1 MNPENCS
8 SHITDRHSHLW
19 RKSMFIEKAVP
30 DTQGCHKQ
38 LNECTPNYNIVAST
52 LNTSWR
58 SRNNMIKT
66 NFTHLSG
73 NVSLRRERSVVDDIL
88 KEEKMQTK
96 GTKSMLKSL
105 SIDKDALVRS
115 RQLIEGM
122 SKLKE
127 MKLLEGK
134 DLSKVKFPGVIRHEH
149 IYNDYHERVTNPG
162 YSRNHMGKFY
172 TK

>member
-1 MNPENCS
+1 M
-8 SHITDRHSHLW
+8 
-19 RKSMFIEKAVP
+19 
-30 DTQGCHKQ
+30 
-38 LNECTPNYNIVAST
+38 
-52 LNTSWR
+52 
-58 SRNNMIKT
+58 
-66 NFTHLSG
+66 
-73 NVSLRRERSVVDDIL
+73 

-96 GTKSMLKSL
+96 ATKTMLKSL
-105 SIDKDALVRS
+105 SIDKEALDRS

-162 YSRNHMGKFY
+162 FSRNYQGKFY

>member
-1 MNPENCS
+1 M
-8 SHITDRHSHLW
+8 T
-19 RKSMFIEKAVP
+19 
-30 DTQGCHKQ
+30 
-38 LNECTPNYNIVAST
+38 
-52 LNTSWR
+52 NTSWR
-58 SRNNMIKT
+58 SRNNMIRT
-66 NFTHLSG
+66 NYGHLSRG
-73 NVSLRRERSVVDDIL
+73 ISLRREKSVVDDIL

-96 GTKSMLKSL
+96 ATKTMLKSL
-105 SIDKDALVRS
+105 SIDKEALDRS

-162 YSRNHMGKFY
+162 FSRNYQGKFY